1 MHPSHPLAKVFTA
14 AIASAMLLPLQSNAQ
29 SDDENFIQETPLEAT
44 GNQWTGGGLEEI
56 TVTAKKRSTSLQD
69 TPLSISAWSA
79 DQLQKVGATNNYDVA
94 LITPNFSTNQ
104 QLGRRLDRPVIRG
117 QSGPSVGGEANAS
130 YFIDGVFVSGS
141 ISSATLGPVEQVEIL
156 RGPQSAQF
164 GRATFAGA
172 VNYITRKPTNEQE
185 GEVRLLTAT
194 NDTLQLS
201 GWTSGPIIEDT
212 LTYFIA
218 AGYDQ
223 YGGEWN
229 NDLKANQATT
239 GAFIDPPQYGDSSK
253 LGGTET
259 KDFVGKLLWNATET
273 TEIGL
278 KLGYTKARDDHYAQL
293 ILEPGELNCYLPT
306 KGTNGTADNSNEV
319 WYNTSQGAY
328 CGEVDFNQ
336 VTYANGNPFAGPYI
350 PGAPLNGGAR
360 QSRFN
365 LPDFRNGMTLLN
377 TSDPTLTAAPTRP
390 GSDREQKRSLLTI
403 DQGLGEWELS
413 ARVAYNKDEF
423 RTAYDLDQRETR
435 PIGGVFT
442 TEQILEVKDKSL
454 ELIVSSPQNVPVR
467 GSLGVYAF
475 NSDQTN
481 SSRRYVG
488 YWGFAPGSGLGQFEQ
503 PLQKAIRNRSVFGTI
518 DVDITSDLTLSL
530 EARYAKDKKTIDSP
544 YFCEDPAS
552 PYNGQQL
559 NDATDNDALTPR
571 ITLSWQATDDIMVY
585 ALAAKGNKP
594 AEFNDAYFRAT
605 VQDDPCATLE
615 ARAQGLTQTKEETA
629 WTYEAG
635 TKTTWLDGRAL
646 FNLSVFAIEWQNQ
659 TVFQTIDLGNII
671 ATTQSNA
678 GRSEVIGLELESSFA
693 VTDNLI
699 ASMSYGLADGKYK
712 RFNSDLIAFTTGEGL
727 IPGTATLDPNAN
739 NAAGNSIPFSPKQ
752 SVVGSLAYTHQ
763 LKGAID
769 WFARTDAVWESKR
782 YTGAA
787 NFLVLPARTIWN
799 GRLGLESDDWAITGY
814 VSNILND
821 ETPQSAPSF
830 LYFSGTPSNIN
841 WAKNCGG
848 EPCRTGIETAAF
860 APSRGR
866 QYGLDLLY
874 KF

>member
-1 MHPSHPLAKVFTA
+1 MYPSHPLAKVFTA
-14 AIASAMLLPLQSNAQ
+14 AIASAMLFPLQGNAQ
-29 SDDENFIQETPLEAT
+29 SEDQTFAQETPTEAT
-44 GNQWTGGGLEEI
+44 GNQWIGGGLEELV
-56 TVTAKKRSTSLQD
+56 VTAKKRSTSLQD
-69 TPLSISAWSA
+69 TPLSVSAWSA

-117 QSGPSVGGEANAS
+117 QSAPAVGGEPNAS

-172 VNYITRKPTNEQE
+172 VNYITRKPTNEIE
-185 GEVRLLTAT
+185 GEVRLVTAT
-194 NDTLQLS
+194 NNTLQLS

-229 NDLKANQATT
+229 NGLKANQATT

-253 LGGTET
+253 LGGTQT

-278 KLGYTKARDDHYAQL
+278 KLGYTKARDEHYAQL

-306 KGTNGTADNSNEV
+306 NGSNGTADNSNEV

-336 VTYANGNPFAGPYI
+336 VTYANDNPFAGPYI
-350 PGAPLNGGAR
+350 PGAPLNGEAR

-377 TSDPTLTAAPTRP
+377 TTDPTLTAAPTRP
-390 GSDREQKRSLLTI
+390 GSDREQKRSLLSI
-403 DQGLGEWELS
+403 SQGVGEWELT
-413 ARVAYNKDEF
+413 ARAAYNIDEF

-442 TEQILEVKDKSL
+442 VEEKVEVKDKSL
-454 ELIVSSPQNVPVR
+454 ELIVSSPQDFLVR

-475 NSDQTN
+475 NSDQTKAA
-481 SSRRYVG
+481 RRYVG
-488 YWGFAPGSGLGQFEQ
+488 YWGFAPGSGLGQFDD
-503 PLQKAIRNRSVFGTI
+503 PLVKTIRNRSVFGII

-530 EARYAKDKKTIDSP
+530 EARYAKDKKTIAAP
-544 YFCEDPAS
+544 YSCQNPAS
-552 PYNGQQL
+552 AFNGQQL

-571 ITLSWQATDDIMVY
+571 ITLSWQATDDIMLY

-605 VQDDPCATLE
+605 VQDDPCNTLE
-615 ARAQGLTQTKEETA
+615 ARADGLTQTKEETA

-659 TVFQTIDLGNII
+659 TVFQTISLGNLI
-671 ATTQSNA
+671 ATTQTNA
-678 GRSEVIGLELESSFA
+678 GRSEVFGLELESSFA

-699 ASMSYGLADGKYK
+699 ASFSYGLADGKYK
-712 RFNSDLIAFTTGEGL
+712 RFNSDLIAFTTGDGL
-727 IPGTATLDPNAN
+727 IPGTATLDPKAN
-739 NAAGNSIPFSPKQ
+739 NAEGNSIPFSPKQ

-763 LKGAID
+763 LTGAID
-769 WFARTDAVWESKR
+769 WFARTDAIWESKR

-799 GRLGLESDDWAITGY
+799 GRLGLGSDSWSITGY

-841 WAKNCGG
+841 WRKDCGG
-848 EPCRTGIETAAF
+848 GPCRTGIETAAF
-860 APSRGR
+860 VPSRGR